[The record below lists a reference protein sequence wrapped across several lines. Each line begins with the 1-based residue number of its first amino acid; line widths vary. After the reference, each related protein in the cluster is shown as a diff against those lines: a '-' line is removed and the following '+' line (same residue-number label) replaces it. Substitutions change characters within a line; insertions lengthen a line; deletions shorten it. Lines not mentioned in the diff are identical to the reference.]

1 MLKILS
7 KLRSKGLVRFAENIS
22 MKRGVLFNKELLS
35 ESRTAASFHP
45 YFEGDVYRY
54 VLNYVAPRWIE
65 YGPKM
70 REYPKEFH
78 WFEGERLLLR
88 RLVNRKQ
95 RLMATRIEDTLIT
108 SKNLYVIKPT
118 GKESIA
124 YILGII
130 NSRLI
135 SRLYLAQVSQATKD
149 DFPQVTIRDILSLPF
164 RTIDFS
170 DPNDKAHYD
179 RMVDL
184 VEKMLE
190 LNKQLAEAKEPQAK
204 TVLHRQIETTD
215 RQIDELVY
223 ELYGLTE
230 EQIKIVEKSFG

>member
-1 MLKILS
+1 
-7 KLRSKGLVRFAENIS
+7 
-22 MKRGVLFNKELLS
+22 MKRGVLFNKELLA
-35 ESRTAASFHP
+35 ESKTGASFHP

-54 VLNYVAPRWIE
+54 VLNYVAPRWVE

-70 REYPKEFH
+70 REFPKEFH

-95 RLMATRIEDTLIT
+95 RLMATRIEDTVIT
-108 SKNLYVIKPT
+108 NKNLYVIKPT
-118 GKESIA
+118 GQESIV

-135 SRLYLAQVSQATKD
+135 SKLYLAQVSQATKD
-149 DFPQVTIRDILSLPF
+149 DFPQVTIRDILSLPL

-170 DPNDKAHYD
+170 DPNEKACHD

-184 VEKMLE
+184 VEQMLE
-190 LNKQLAEAKEPQAK
+190 LHKKLAETKEPQAK
-204 TVLHRQIETTD
+204 IVLQRQIETTD
-215 RQIDELVY
+215 KQIDELVY
-223 ELYGLTE
+223 GFYGLSDE
-230 EQIKIVEKSFG
+230 EIKIVESEIQYE